1 MRVTDPLSCTAG
13 LAFADGRPVNDV
25 RVADATGEA
34 TGRPVNDVHVADTT
48 PEATGRPV
56 NDVRVT
62 IGELDSDGLLA
73 TGAAAGSSADQPS
86 ADSDAEVTDSVP
98 GTTVALVGAG
108 VDIPLPPDRQPHVPD
123 PSPAF
128 EPGADRC
135 IFRVEGTLDAV
146 FVSGCASRPERRSS
160 TWILPSS
167 GNVNR
172 SCDAF
177 NHWAER
183 TIASDA
189 NASRLAYLRADGGA
203 GLELAAPSLRFS
215 TEALGF
221 YDALATSRADQYS
234 RGSRVSRTLSG
245 SSTVEQVLCQLLA
258 DLSALG
264 LIDVAAAW

>member
-1 MRVTDPLSCTAG
+1 
-13 LAFADGRPVNDV
+13 
-25 RVADATGEA
+25 
-34 TGRPVNDVHVADTT
+34 
-48 PEATGRPV
+48 
-56 NDVRVT
+56 
-62 IGELDSDGLLA
+62 
-73 TGAAAGSSADQPS
+73 
-86 ADSDAEVTDSVP
+86 
-98 GTTVALVGAG
+98 
-108 VDIPLPPDRQPHVPD
+108 VDIPPPLDRGPHAPD

-128 EPGADRC
+128 DPGADRC
-135 IFRVEGTLDAV
+135 IFRVEGTLDGV
-146 FVSGCASRPERRSS
+146 FVSGCVSQPEHRAS

-183 TIASDA
+183 TIASDV

-234 RGSRVSRTLSG
+234 RSSRVSRTLSG
-245 SSTVEQVLCQLLA
+245 FTTVEQVLSQLLG
-258 DLSALG
+258 DLSDLG
-264 LIDVAAAW
+264 LLDAAVVR